1 MAVTPGSTRGG
12 DALLD
17 AMRRH
22 PQLPGLG
29 TSIARIVAMADS
41 NAESIQELRNVI
53 LSDVHLTQRILGI
66 ANSAGYRLSSGAG
79 ITTVTRAIVV
89 IGFEQVK
96 LLALGMMFVDQLPDK
111 ERAVALNAE
120 LIQALQAS
128 LLACEMSRQLA
139 PDDKEKAAIAAL
151 LPQSPCAF
159 HSTSPK
165 PVRRPPASLFSPSFQ
180 RTRQSPAFWSVA
192 TCRNRNT
199 SVRKTCVC
207 SERYAARLFWR

>member
-1 MAVTPGSTRGG
+1 MAVTPGSSRGG

-29 TSIARIVAMADS
+29 TSIARIAAVADS
-41 NAESIQELRNVI
+41 DAGTTQQRRTFI
-53 LSDVHLTQRILGI
+53 LSDVHLTQRILSI
-66 ANSAGYRLSSGAG
+66 ANSAGYRLNSGAG

-96 LLALGMMFVDQLPDK
+96 LLALGMLFVDQLPDK
-111 ERAVALNAE
+111 ERAVALKAE

-128 LLACEMSRQLA
+128 LLAREMSRQLA

-151 LPQSPCAF
+151 LGN
-159 HSTSPK
+159 
-165 PVRRPPASLFSPSFQ
+165 V
-180 RTRQSPAFWSVA
+180 
-192 TCRNRNT
+192 
-199 SVRKTCVC
+199 
-207 SERYAARLFWR
+207 